1 MHKLTVCSAWEVSF
15 SDVSS
20 VVMRLIQ
27 RCRNFPAESRCVSLC
42 AGGKIPSRSVSD
54 IQSGDFRKKLPA
66 DMTRESDVAYRF
78 YSSLHQIIHLRAALF
93 SANILLRIGWA
104 SVCVYCPCR
113 AGNPSVTIVCLY
125 FGIELRTD
133 LSSVGT
139 VSSGG
144 YRVSDRADRGKSDGA
159 ASGGIKGAAQT
170 AGCLEAYSGE
180 QYPSAGR
187 GLCGGADEGGQR
199 PVCG

>member
-1 MHKLTVCSAWEVSF
+1 MCFFLSGCRTIGVRSRCRYVHKLTDCSAWEVSF

-144 YRVSDRADRGKSDGA
+144 YRVSDRADR
-159 ASGGIKGAAQT
+159 
-170 AGCLEAYSGE
+170 
-180 QYPSAGR
+180 
-187 GLCGGADEGGQR
+187 
-199 PVCG
+199 

>member
-1 MHKLTVCSAWEVSF
+1 
-15 SDVSS
+15 
-20 VVMRLIQ
+20 
-27 RCRNFPAESRCVSLC
+27 
-42 AGGKIPSRSVSD
+42 
-54 IQSGDFRKKLPA
+54 
-66 DMTRESDVAYRF
+66 MTRESDVAYRF

-139 VSSGG
+139 VNSGG
-144 YRVSDRADRGKSDGA
+144 YRVSDRADR
-159 ASGGIKGAAQT
+159 
-170 AGCLEAYSGE
+170 
-180 QYPSAGR
+180 
-187 GLCGGADEGGQR
+187 
-199 PVCG
+199 

>member
-42 AGGKIPSRSVSD
+42 AGGKIPSRSVSY

-113 AGNPSVTIVCLY
+113 AGNPSVTFVCLY

-144 YRVSDRADRGKSDGA
+144 YRVSDRADR
-159 ASGGIKGAAQT
+159 
-170 AGCLEAYSGE
+170 
-180 QYPSAGR
+180 
-187 GLCGGADEGGQR
+187 
-199 PVCG
+199 